1 MESHLHTSG
10 VQGEATQRNLP
21 TTATK
26 DDSNDIGR
34 QDLDSDRYLS
44 ELEKMCVAVA

>member
-10 VQGEATQRNLP
+10 VQGEATQKSLP
-21 TTATK
+21 TTK

-34 QDLDSDRYLS
+34 QGLDRDRYLS
-44 ELEKMCVAVA
+44 EREKMCVGVA